1 MKRYR
6 LVAYLRIEPE
16 NEAPMTY
23 TEALSEQE
31 QQELISPENLYQIEE
46 IPTPIETQNFASHLH
61 QEPP

>member
-16 NEAPMTY
+16 TEAPMTY

-46 IPTPIETQNFASHLH
+46 IPTPIETQNFASPLH